1 MVTFKVQYLDHHP
14 MLKHYN
20 ITVKGK
26 VQGVWY
32 RKSTQDKAKELGIA
46 GFVKNLPNGDV
57 YIEAEGTE
65 SQLKSLLDWCVI
77 GPEYAKVAHVSFEQG
92 TSRAFAL
99 FEIER

>member
-1 MVTFKVQYLDHHP
+1 

-32 RKSTQDKAKELGIA
+32 RKSTQNKAQELGVT

-57 YIEAEGTE
+57 YIEAEGNE
-65 SQLKSLLDWCVI
+65 NQLKSLLDWCAI
-77 GPEYAKVAHVSFEQG
+77 GPEFAKVTQVLFDEAISQSF
-92 TSRAFAL
+92 TH
-99 FEIER
+99 FEIKR

>member
-1 MVTFKVQYLDHHP
+1 

-32 RKSTQDKAKELGIA
+32 RKSTQDKARALGIN
-46 GFVKNLPNGDV
+46 GFVKNLPNRDV

-65 SQLKSLLDWCVI
+65 IQLKSLLDWCLI
-77 GPEYAKVAHVSFEQG
+77 GPEYAKVAHVSFKEG
-92 TSRAFAL
+92 IPKAFTR